1 MGFTMRNRSSVVP
14 PGPGITSLLLLGK
27 DPIYGPMR
35 LQRDFGSI
43 SYMPVGPGFA
53 PIYVINDPEMIHQ
66 VLVKERDRYIKDRF
80 IKWMSP
86 VFGDGV
92 LVTDGEK
99 WARARRMMTP
109 AFRPRALRSYGEV
122 MIDAT
127 EKALGKLNVHQGF
140 DMEGWTRDLALD
152 IALES
157 LFGAELGDKAA
168 RVAQA
173 LDDLLVFADGI
184 LGRIT
189 PPPKK
194 LPIRMNRAL
203 WRGMKGM
210 DQVIDEILEERAQ
223 SSEERLDLL
232 AMLLGARDADG
243 SELSPQEIH
252 DQIITLLLAGH
263 ETTALSLSYTFMLLG
278 WNPRV
283 VEKIQQELEEVL
295 GDRALEIGD
304 LRNLTYLNQVIQEA
318 LRMYPPAAITVRQ
331 AIKEDTIAGYTIP
344 VGAQVVIPIWG
355 MHHDTRF
362 WDRPYAFNPER
373 WDADSSVERPRYSFF
388 PFGGGNRVCIGEQ
401 FARMEMQI
409 VMATILRKFTPRT
422 LIQSPPHLNLLVT
435 MRPETPIRM
444 ELQPRSARTQS

>member
-1 MGFTMRNRSSVVP
+1 MRNRPQIVP
-14 PGPGITSLLLLGK
+14 PGPGITSLLILGK

-35 LQRDFGSI
+35 LHRDFGSI
-43 SYMPVGPGFA
+43 AYMPIGPGFA
-53 PIYVINDPEMIHQ
+53 PIYVVSDPDMVHQ
-66 VLVKERDRYIKDRF
+66 VLVKERDRYMKDRF
-80 IKWMSP
+80 LKWMAP

-92 LVTDGEK
+92 LITDGEK

-109 AFRPRALRSYGEV
+109 AFRPRALRGYGEV
-122 MIDAT
+122 MMQAT
-127 EKALGKLNVHQGF
+127 EKALERLPTHQGF
-140 DMEGWTRDLALD
+140 NMEAWSRDLALD

-157 LFGAELGDKAA
+157 LFGAELGDKAP
-168 RVAQA
+168 RVAEA

-189 PPPKK
+189 APPKK

-203 WRGMKGM
+203 WRGMKVM
-210 DQVIDEILEERAQ
+210 NEVIDEILEERAQ
-223 SSEERLDLL
+223 SNEDRLDLL
-232 AMLLGARDADG
+232 AMLLAARDEDG
-243 SELSPQEIH
+243 SELSAQEIH

-278 WNPRV
+278 WNPSV
-283 VEKIQQELEEVL
+283 TQKIQQELDDVL
-295 GDRALEIGD
+295 GDRALEIED

-331 AIKEDTIAGYTIP
+331 AIQEDTIGGYTIP

-355 MHHDTRF
+355 LHHDTRF
-362 WDRPYAFNPER
+362 WDQPYAFNPDR
-373 WDADSSVERPRYSFF
+373 WEPEIAQERPRYSFF

-401 FARMEMQI
+401 FARMEMQV
-409 VMATILRKFTPRT
+409 VMATILRQFTPKT

-435 MRPETPIRM
+435 MRPETPIRI
-444 ELQPRSARTQS
+444 ELQPRTA